1 MYARL
6 FAVLLLIPTG
16 SPLVVRAQWTF
27 QGVFPNSDFN
37 AGSGHGI
44 AVAADGTIWFQ
55 PALPSESVSVTALG
69 GTEQPLNVIYVFT
82 PEGQPTSFSPITFVD
97 LPGGTRDTLGG
108 ELMQDASGAP
118 AWTTKLGWGLRST
131 YDGHIV
137 AAQGSYLYILDYRTG
152 AGLAR
157 TNTASLLQST
167 MLTAPTV
174 DANGHVYVSSLAP
187 EDPLLMFDESL
198 SLLGAMLDGPLGS
211 TPSFEVTADGN
222 TLFWPRA
229 DHQAVMLYQ
238 RTGSSMPF
246 DSLGLTLEGF
256 ASESITLNRASGN
269 LWLSAG
275 SLNNR
280 PNQFPGV
287 STSWSIQ
294 TWYGFAISDILA
306 QDQAY
311 TPTGSFTWNP
321 DFLEGRPRGLAFSTD
336 GRTAYAT
343 QSNQPVAAMQTFA
356 LITSNSIEPDIL
368 PRATFALHPPY
379 PNPVRSS
386 TTISYTLHQ
395 AGTVWLRLFDVQG
408 RHLATL
414 VEGYYPPGDYQTPFA
429 ATSFAAG
436 TYVYTLEHARYR
448 QTRTLTLTK

>member
-6 FAVLLLIPTG
+6 FAVLLLIPIG

-27 QGVFPNSDFN
+27 QGVFPSSDFN

-44 AVAADGTIWFQ
+44 AVAADGTVWFQ

-69 GTEQPLNVIYVFT
+69 GTEQPANVIYVFT
-82 PEGQPTSFSPITFVD
+82 PDGHQTSFSPITFVD

-108 ELMQDASGAP
+108 ELVQDTSGAP

-137 AAQGSYLYILDYRTG
+137 AAQGSYLYMLDYRTG

-167 MLTAPTV
+167 RLTTPTV

-187 EDPLLMFDESL
+187 EDPLLMFDASL
-198 SLLGAMLDGPLGS
+198 SLLGAVLDGPLGN
-211 TPSFEVTADGN
+211 TPSFEVTADGH
-222 TLFWPRA
+222 TLFWPRP
-229 DHQAVMLYQ
+229 DQQAVILYQ
-238 RTGSSMPF
+238 RSESNMPF

-256 ASESITLNRASGN
+256 ASESVAFNRASDH

-275 SLNNR
+275 SLTNR

-287 STSWSIQ
+287 STTWSLQ
-294 TWYGFAISDILA
+294 TWYGFEISDILA

-311 TPTGSFTWNP
+311 TSTGSFTWNP
-321 DFLEGRPRGLAFSTD
+321 DFLEGRPRGIAFSID

-356 LITSNSIEPDIL
+356 LITSNGTEADIP
-368 PRATFALHPPY
+368 PRATFALHPHY

-386 TTISYTLHQ
+386 TTLSYTLHQ
-395 AGTVWLRLFDVQG
+395 AGMVRLRLFDLQG
-408 RHLATL
+408 RPLATL
-414 VEGYYPPGDYQTPFA
+414 VEGYYPAGEYQTSVANVPV
-429 ATSFAAG
+429 AAG
-436 TYVYTLEHARYR
+436 TYFYTLEHARHR
-448 QTRTLTLTK
+448 HTRTLTIIK